1 LTRIRPGD
9 ADNRGGSTRPHHLKE
24 SIIMDTQTHIRRLND
39 MTRTQ
44 PEIVHATWVTTRG
57 VLHLLAGDNDR
68 DDAVLPAPARVAA
81 LRAAIATFSNWSEDN
96 DPYSEHDFGAFD
108 LFDQRL
114 FFKIDLYEDTSV
126 KSKNDPSS
134 VKRVLTVMLAEEY

>member
-1 LTRIRPGD
+1 M
-9 ADNRGGSTRPHHLKE
+9 SE
-24 SIIMDTQTHIRRLND
+24 QTDHIRRLND

-44 PEIVHATWVTTRG
+44 PEIVNATWVMTEG
-57 VLHLLAGDNDR
+57 VAILLVGELAEGE
-68 DDAVLPAPARVAA
+68 APRPYAPERVAA
-81 LRAAIATFSNWSEDN
+81 LRHALATFTDWTEGN
-96 DPYSEHDFGAFD
+96 DPYGEHDFGAFT
-108 LFDQRL
+108 LFGARL